1 MGVPR
6 ESRRNTDTQA
16 HANLQLR
23 DVDGILVRSRALH
36 PDMQRCF
43 LAAFVHVVDTDSA
56 SDSNVARRGKA
67 AQPRARRPSRLAC
80 RIGAARSRGYRPR
93 RRARD
98 GRRCPQHAGCVLLAM
113 CGLGADTIRSGLLRR
128 RRLIRLECISVHLAL
143 RRMVAQTTG
152 CLTWT
157 GCGWNA
163 WMRTSE
169 QENLTASLQAS
180 EQAHRSVA
188 RPPNLEV

>member
-36 PDMQRCF
+36 PDMQRCL

-67 AQPRARRPSRLAC
+67 AQPRARRLVRGGHLEQPDVGRDHGRAPSGVYSGDLPLT
-80 RIGAARSRGYRPR
+80 RP
-93 RRARD
+93 
-98 GRRCPQHAGCVLLAM
+98 
-113 CGLGADTIRSGLLRR
+113 I
-128 RRLIRLECISVHLAL
+128 
-143 RRMVAQTTG
+143 
-152 CLTWT
+152 
-157 GCGWNA
+157 
-163 WMRTSE
+163 
-169 QENLTASLQAS
+169 
-180 EQAHRSVA
+180 
-188 RPPNLEV
+188 

>member
-67 AQPRARRPSRLAC
+67 AQATFSQTCNEGVML
-80 RIGAARSRGYRPR
+80 SHVW
-93 RRARD
+93 RD
-98 GRRCPQHAGCVLLAM
+98 GLV
-113 CGLGADTIRSGLLRR
+113 D
-128 RRLIRLECISVHLAL
+128 
-143 RRMVAQTTG
+143 
-152 CLTWT
+152 
-157 GCGWNA
+157 
-163 WMRTSE
+163 
-169 QENLTASLQAS
+169 
-180 EQAHRSVA
+180 
-188 RPPNLEV
+188 

>member
-1 MGVPR
+1 MNQVVGVRHESKLEVYNSEWCRLHVGRNLGRMSIKLKFCPPRVKIRGVFFGMVQPRVPR

-56 SDSNVARRGKA
+56 SDSNVARWGKA

-80 RIGAARSRGYRPR
+80 RLGAARSRGYHPR
-93 RRARD
+93 RLASD
-98 GRRCPQHAGCVLLAM
+98 ARRCPQHAGC
-113 CGLGADTIRSGLLRR
+113 
-128 RRLIRLECISVHLAL
+128 IS
-143 RRMVAQTTG
+143 RQ
-152 CLTWT
+152 
-157 GCGWNA
+157 
-163 WMRTSE
+163 
-169 QENLTASLQAS
+169 
-180 EQAHRSVA
+180 
-188 RPPNLEV
+188 

>member
-1 MGVPR
+1 MNQVVGVRHESKLEVYNSEWCRLHVGRNLGRMSIKLKFCPPRVKIRGVFFGMVQPRVPR

-80 RIGAARSRGYRPR
+80 QQRPRATAGTTTTGPSSGAAHEQYSRSAEPRARGYHPR
-93 RRARD
+93 RLASD
-98 GRRCPQHAGCVLLAM
+98 GRRCPQHAGC
-113 CGLGADTIRSGLLRR
+113 
-128 RRLIRLECISVHLAL
+128 IS
-143 RRMVAQTTG
+143 RQ
-152 CLTWT
+152 
-157 GCGWNA
+157 
-163 WMRTSE
+163 
-169 QENLTASLQAS
+169 
-180 EQAHRSVA
+180 
-188 RPPNLEV
+188 